1 MRGPFNWQWPGASD
15 WSQMPWGRPGRFFG
29 AGEVRLAILSLLADG
44 SKNGYE
50 LMKELRLRSSGSYKM
65 SAGTV
70 YPALQQLED
79 EGLIVPD
86 PKDGKK
92 LFRLTEL
99 GKQEVEREKPAIDE
113 IWRRTSELGDWAQW
127 MGPGTARSAA
137 LALIKTTS
145 RALKLAHGNPE
156 LAVKIAEI
164 LDRARRDLE
173 DIDEHGP
180 A

>member
-1 MRGPFNWQWPGASD
+1 
-15 WSQMPWGRPGRFFG
+15 
-29 AGEVRLAILSLLADG
+29 
-44 SKNGYE
+44 
-50 LMKELRLRSSGSYKM
+50 
-65 SAGTV
+65 
-70 YPALQQLED
+70 
-79 EGLIVPD
+79 
-86 PKDGKK
+86 
-92 LFRLTEL
+92 
-99 GKQEVEREKPAIDE
+99 
-113 IWRRTSELGDWAQW
+113 